1 MSKSVFKREEYKYI
15 LTEDQF
21 GSLIDSIKAH
31 LRPDSYGE
39 TTIQSL
45 YFDTDD
51 YRLIRRSIE
60 KPEYKEKMR
69 LRSYGLATEDDEV
82 FLELKKKYSGVVF
95 KRRIKTTEKAVA
107 VSELRNSQIA
117 KEIEY
122 FFAFYGKLSPKML
135 ILYDRIAFFGDGELR
150 VTFDKNV
157 RYRTERLTLS
167 DGLDG
172 IPLFDEPRIIM
183 EIKCVMAM
191 PLWLVRL
198 LSDNKIYKTSF
209 SKYGE
214 AYKKEQLKLR

>member
-15 LTEDQF
+15 LTENQF
-21 GSLIDSIKAH
+21 GSLIDCIKARLH
-31 LRPDSYGE
+31 PDAYGE

-51 YRLIRRSIE
+51 YRLIRRSVE

-69 LRSYGLATEDDEV
+69 LRSYGLATEDGDV

-107 VSELRNSQIA
+107 VSELQNSQIA
-117 KEIEY
+117 KEIAY

-150 VTFDKNV
+150 VTFDKNI

-172 IPLFDEPRIIM
+172 ISLFDEPKIIM
-183 EIKCVMAM
+183 EIKSVMAI
-191 PLWLVRL
+191 PVWLVRL
-198 LSDNKIYKTSF
+198 LSENKIYKTSF

-214 AYKKEQLKLR
+214 AYKKELLK